1 MNSNGESWGATRE
14 APRIPGFQ
22 ITKFK
27 NSTSLADV
35 WGALQLSLDRY
46 VEIWILRR
54 EIAGDSGIAENYE
67 EVARAV
73 SKIKHP
79 NFVQIIDISK
89 TEDGT
94 PFTVFEEIDG
104 VPLSTELA
112 GEGRIDQKRAAT
124 IIAGIANV
132 LDAAWKQS
140 GFVHRN
146 IKPDT
151 VYISRGAGVKITNF
165 NSATLVKAGSNPLAY
180 DGGFIIGTPNYQSPE
195 QIERRGSI
203 DFHAD
208 MYSAGALFYEMVT
221 GQAPFHEESDP
232 RKVMELQ
239 RTGTLPN
246 PRELDNSV
254 KPGFVYI
261 MQKMMAKEPQDRYTW
276 WQDVVEDLHRVLDG
290 RPPYPQSGGTYSPPR
305 STVGTMLGDV
315 SPGATSANTRIQKR
329 AVGGGNSRYRQA
341 VPNGDSSKT
350 ISQRTA
356 DKQQSQG
363 PGCLTVLT
371 GMLLIAVAVVVTGIL
386 RINDLEGGDSQ
397 KPEVETT
404 STELS
409 GAVAPTTPDAVASSE
424 SDVSEAADTGI
435 EAASETVASDDAV
448 SEQPARAL
456 PTQKEIVADI
466 YAQFMARGFPEAK
479 AYMRERLK
487 QAQEEGGY
495 DAEECAAIVRAFDEA
510 ATYTDLVGGSL
521 VTSGV
526 RRDISIG
533 GRQISLIP
541 KIYAKG
547 GVAGTVI
554 MPDGKTHE
562 NARVNLAEMS
572 PREMYDAVTTG
583 SMPTDRASLISLA
596 FLALK
601 VDEPLRFASIV
612 ENNKLNGLLPFIEF
626 AEKE

>member
-1 MNSNGESWGATRE
+1 MTDSTGMNSNGESWGATRE

-112 GEGRIDQKRAAT
+112 GEGRIDQK
-124 IIAGIANV
+124 
-132 LDAAWKQS
+132 
-140 GFVHRN
+140 
-146 IKPDT
+146 
-151 VYISRGAGVKITNF
+151 ITNF

-232 RKVMELQ
+232 REVMELQ

-290 RPPYPQSGGTYSPPR
+290 RPPYPQSGGT
-305 STVGTMLGDV
+305 
-315 SPGATSANTRIQKR
+315 
-329 AVGGGNSRYRQA
+329 
-341 VPNGDSSKT
+341 
-350 ISQRTA
+350 
-356 DKQQSQG
+356 
-363 PGCLTVLT
+363 
-371 GMLLIAVAVVVTGIL
+371 
-386 RINDLEGGDSQ
+386 
-397 KPEVETT
+397 
-404 STELS
+404 
-409 GAVAPTTPDAVASSE
+409 
-424 SDVSEAADTGI
+424 
-435 EAASETVASDDAV
+435 
-448 SEQPARAL
+448 
-456 PTQKEIVADI
+456 
-466 YAQFMARGFPEAK
+466 
-479 AYMRERLK
+479 
-487 QAQEEGGY
+487 
-495 DAEECAAIVRAFDEA
+495 
-510 ATYTDLVGGSL
+510 
-521 VTSGV
+521 
-526 RRDISIG
+526 
-533 GRQISLIP
+533 
-541 KIYAKG
+541 
-547 GVAGTVI
+547 
-554 MPDGKTHE
+554 
-562 NARVNLAEMS
+562 
-572 PREMYDAVTTG
+572 
-583 SMPTDRASLISLA
+583 
-596 FLALK
+596 
-601 VDEPLRFASIV
+601 
-612 ENNKLNGLLPFIEF
+612 
-626 AEKE
+626 